1 MTLFAPIPSQPS
13 YWPLRSCPHRKPS
26 TPPPPTSPPEPG
38 IAQAWEKCHLHIH
51 VYTQSRV
58 GASSL
63 ALHMTVSGDCR
74 SPKHGSPT

>member
-1 MTLFAPIPSQPS
+1 MTLPAILVAPEVLSPQEDSA
-13 YWPLRSCPHRKPS
+13 L
-26 TPPPPTSPPEPG
+26 PPPTSPSEPG

-58 GASSL
+58 RPSSP
-63 ALHMTVSGDCR
+63 ALLMTGSGDNS

>member
-1 MTLFAPIPSQPS
+1 MTLPAILVAPEVLSPQEDSA
-13 YWPLRSCPHRKPS
+13 L
-26 TPPPPTSPPEPG
+26 PPPTSSPPEPG

-58 GASSL
+58 RPSSP
-63 ALHMTVSGDCR
+63 ALHMTVSGGNS